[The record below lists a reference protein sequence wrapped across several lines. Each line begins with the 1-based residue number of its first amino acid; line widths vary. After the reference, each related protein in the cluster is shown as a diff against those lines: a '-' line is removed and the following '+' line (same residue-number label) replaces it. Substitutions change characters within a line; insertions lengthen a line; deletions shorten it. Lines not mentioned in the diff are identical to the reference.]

1 MTNIELVNRFMQY
14 VDNVGCLKVFKTNMP
29 SKHTKFSDTKT
40 AVFCYK
46 NIKTVIT
53 TKNKNPNT
61 FRTMG
66 NIIAKR
72 HINWSEKPCIGHNK
86 QKIILAHKLYA
97 YPLFDIHGEYG
108 ISNRDNYI
116 IADYNEVE
124 LEQISKFLSLEFII
138 NIYDAT
144 RYRMK
149 YLEKYAFQF
158 IPDITKLQDF
168 PLTDIS
174 EETVKSYFKINDLL

>member
-1 MTNIELVNRFMQY
+1 MTNIELINRFMYY
-14 VDNVGCLKVFKTNMP
+14 VDKVGCLKVFKTNMP
-29 SKHTKFSDTKT
+29 SKHTNFSNDKSNI
-40 AVFCYK
+40 FCYK

-61 FRTMG
+61 FSTMG
-66 NIIAKR
+66 DVIAEKQ
-72 HINWSEKPCIGHNK
+72 INWSDRPCIGNNRS
-86 QKIILAHKLYA
+86 KIILGHKMYG
-97 YPLFDIHGEYG
+97 YPLLDITGDYG

-116 IADYNEVE
+116 ITDYNDKE
-124 LEQISKFLSLEFII
+124 LEQITKFLSLPFII